1 MFKKIAKWC
10 AKFAL
15 GYLDKVAVWAL
26 KMGTEKTKDSD
37 RAQAVLAVVKQ
48 LSADANAIA
57 KAMEDGTITDEEA
70 KAVEIRVKALAED
83 LKELL

>member
-15 GYLDKVAVWAL
+15 GYLDKVAVWCL
-26 KMGTEKTKDSD
+26 KAATEKTKDSD
-37 RAQAVLAVVKQ
+37 RAMAVLAVVKQ
-48 LSADANAIA
+48 ISADANTIA
-57 KAMEDGTITDEEA
+57 TAMEDGKITDEEA
-70 KAVEIRVKALAED
+70 KAVEIRAKALAEE

>member
-1 MFKKIAKWC
+1 MFKTIAKWC

-26 KMGTEKTKDSD
+26 RLGTDKVADSD
-37 RAQAVLAVVKQ
+37 RAKMVLAVVKQ
-48 LSADANAIA
+48 ISADANAIA

-83 LKELL
+83 LKGLL